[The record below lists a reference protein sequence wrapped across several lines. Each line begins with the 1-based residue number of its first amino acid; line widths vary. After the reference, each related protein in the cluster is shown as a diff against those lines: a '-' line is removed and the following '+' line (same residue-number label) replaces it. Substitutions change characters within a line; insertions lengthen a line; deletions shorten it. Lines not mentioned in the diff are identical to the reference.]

1 MWSPKPGARQRDGG
15 LFALLAVAMAVIT
28 FTGFARTY
36 YLARWFDAPPLSAL
50 VRWHG
55 LVFTAWIAVFAFQV
69 GSIRMRR
76 LNWHRTTGLVGA
88 VLALAMVVL
97 GSVTAVVA
105 ARHGHSPSASVPALS
120 FLAIPLFNIATFAI
134 LIACAL
140 WLRRDGP
147 THKRLMALATIAIMA
162 PAFAR
167 FPFEFI
173 AIGGPPV
180 FFGLTDLLVI
190 AGMLHDL
197 RAQGRLP
204 SVWLKGGALLLGL
217 QITSLAVAGTP
228 GWLSIAGWL
237 TR

>member
-1 MWSPKPGARQRDGG
+1 MSIPKSGVRQRDGG
-15 LFALLAVAMAVIT
+15 LFAVLAIAAAVIA

-36 YLARWFDAPPLSAL
+36 YLGRWFDAPPLSAL
-50 VRWHG
+50 VQWHG
-55 LVFTAWIAVFAFQV
+55 LLFTAWIAVFAFQV

-76 LNWHRTTGLVGA
+76 VDWHRATGRVGA
-88 VLALAMVVL
+88 VLAVLMVVV
-97 GSVTAVVA
+97 GTVTAVVS
-105 ARHGHSPSASVPALS
+105 ARHGHSPSAGVPALS

-134 LIACAL
+134 LICYAL

-167 FPFEFI
+167 FPFDFI
-173 AIGGPPV
+173 QSGGPPV

-197 RAQGRLP
+197 WAQGRVP
-204 SVWLKGGALLLGL
+204 GVWLKGGSLLLGL
-217 QITSLAVAGTP
+217 QIASLAVAGTA
-228 GWLSIAGWL
+228 GWLSFAGWL
-237 TR
+237 TS